1 MRRLKIFK
9 FGLDLKVIWELVKES
24 KKNVTIKYDK
34 GRNTKN

>member
-24 KKNVTIKYDK
+24 KKNVTIKYDRK
-34 GRNTKN
+34 RWKY

>member
-24 KKNVTIKYDK
+24 KKNITIKYDRK
-34 GRNTKN
+34 RWKY

>member
-24 KKNVTIKYDK
+24 KKNVTIKYDRERWK
-34 GRNTKN
+34 Y